1 MAMDKVVELNR
12 EYWGRVHDMCEGTNV
27 KPWECVRFN
36 HPIMN
41 KPRGFNGHPLFDQFS
56 DEHTFEF
63 AVTVLED
70 RPVFENNIVY
80 RKADGYKFL
89 VEGLMHNTED
99 RYLIK
104 LNFDNSTVLWTPNQF
119 SQCFTWTPPAI
130 KRTFTLNGAELPC
143 PINYNTVNSL
153 GHPSVVLDGCY
164 FWFKIDSDR
173 REVSEF
179 LLNLLT
185 EARDK

>member
-1 MAMDKVVELNR
+1 MDKVVELNR

-63 AVTVLED
+63 AVAVLED
-70 RPVFENNIVY
+70 KPVFVGDILFDKCSKKTEKLKVTGFDDDYLLINDGVAENIY
-80 RKADGYKFL
+80 WQTWR
-89 VEGLMHNTED
+89 ED
-99 RYLIK
+99 A
-104 LNFDNSTVLWTPNQF
+104 
-119 SQCFTWTPPAI
+119 TWTPPAS
-130 KRTFTLNGAELPC
+130 KRTFTLNGVDLPC